1 MPTGNEK
8 VLIVDDERLNIKLLL
23 EILKK
28 HYTIIVA
35 KNGDQAL
42 ERAMSEELPDL
53 ILLDIMMPDI
63 NGFQV
68 CKQLKTND
76 RTKNIP
82 IIFITAR
89 DDAEDEAKGL
99 VLGAVDYITKPFH
112 PAVVMARV
120 RTHLLLKRK
129 TDLLEKTASMDG
141 LTELANRRR
150 FDEAFEIEW
159 KRAKRNQ
166 TILSLILSDID
177 FFKQFNDNYG
187 HAAGDQ
193 CLRRVS
199 RTLAETIKRPADL
212 LARYGGEE
220 FAVILPE
227 TAMEGA
233 EEIAEQMREN
243 VWRLNIPHRFSKADD
258 RVTMS
263 LGVATTVPIKNHT
276 STELIEAADGML
288 YKAKGNGR
296 NQHQSTFF
304 R

>member
-8 VLIVDDERLNIKLLL
+8 VLIVDDERLNIKVLL

-28 HYTIIVA
+28 HYTIIIA
-35 KNGDQAL
+35 KNGAQAL

-53 ILLDIMMPDI
+53 VLLDIMMPDI

-89 DDAEDEAKGL
+89 DEAEDEAKGL
-99 VLGAVDYITKPFH
+99 ALGAVDYITKPFH

-150 FDEAFEIEW
+150 FDEVFQIEW

-166 TILSLILSDID
+166 ITLSLILADIN

-187 HAAGDQ
+187 HTAGDQ

-199 RTLAETIKRPADL
+199 RTLSETIKRPADL

-227 TAMEGA
+227 TSMEGA
-233 EEIAEQMREN
+233 EEIAEQMLEN

-258 RVTMS
+258 RVTISM
-263 LGVATTVPIKNHT
+263 GVATTVPIKNQT

-296 NQHQSTFF
+296 NQQQSTFI